1 VQIFFFWS
9 LNSFFG
15 DFVLIEDLNFDFL
28 LNGEIERRGI
38 KMKKMPNIG
47 SVP

>member
-1 VQIFFFWS
+1 MQIFFFWS

-28 LNGEIERRGI
+28 LNSEIERRGI
-38 KMKKMPNIG
+38 KMKKMPNMG